1 MAAEPQSAA
10 TAVIVVTLLTQTE
23 CAFCRHA
30 KDVLARLSED
40 YPLTVTEVDLG
51 SVEGQGLAVEHGVL
65 FAPGLLLD
73 GEGFGYGRIS
83 ERKLRRTLARRAGCR

>member
-1 MAAEPQSAA
+1 MAAEPQS
-10 TAVIVVTLLTQTE
+10 TAVVEVTLLTQTD

-30 KDVLARLSED
+30 KEVLARVGEQ
-40 YPLTVTEVDLG
+40 YRLTVTEVDLA
-51 SVEGQGLAVEHGVL
+51 SDEGQGLAVEHGVL

-83 ERKLRRTLARRAGCR
+83 ERKLRRALARRAGHRQ